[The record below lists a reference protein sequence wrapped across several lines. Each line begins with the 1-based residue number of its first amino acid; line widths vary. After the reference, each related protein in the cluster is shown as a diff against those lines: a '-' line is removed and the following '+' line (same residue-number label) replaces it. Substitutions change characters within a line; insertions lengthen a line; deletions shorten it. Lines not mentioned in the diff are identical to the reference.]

1 MASLEEL
8 AAQQIARRKAAAAKA
23 AAQAAPVPTEASKAT
38 PTTPKAT
45 TTTTATTPA
54 KAPKEQEKK
63 AAPAKAPAR
72 PPVRT
77 EQDIVDATRGLV
89 RDTGIEKPSGWTPS
103 ARAAP
108 EREQRPRAGK
118 ADEGAF
124 SKFWSPEQEAQRIAD
139 EAAEQEARIRGGTG
153 GLAQPKAPAGALE
166 RAGEAFVTE
175 GKLLGEATQAA
186 KTLVPGLVKGAD
198 AVVKGTV
205 AEGFERTLS
214 DPLVVGAFAREDSAA
229 GSAARAQARRMADAE
244 DAKLA
249 TLVTEARDALVAKQD
264 AARAAADAR
273 GGADAAASRRLADS
287 IMLEDSV
294 RKGGENPAKMY
305 LERRRAELLLR
316 WGAQNVDDGEK
327 VLQLEQRATET
338 ARKELVRLYTEGYTQ
353 FLADTT
359 LSIDA
364 PPSRVEQAA
373 PLVKRLPAP
382 MGAALGAAAV
392 AADSRVGQALLPQRR
407 VTEEGKVARV
417 ESIPGWVL
425 STVFGVGSNA
435 ALVTYDAAIQ
445 GELPTVEA
453 FAKSVDKRED
463 IISRKIDGDEQIQA
477 DIVSGDRR
485 RVARAVAKLAPYA
498 LAELLVPD
506 PVTGLTTLA
515 KAPGMT
521 ADAVRVL
528 ARSGQIA
535 DAVRTADKGARTAAA
550 VDALKAVVKEI
561 EASKKAAAEA
571 LRLNT
576 GAAAGR
582 DLRTALEAADDDA
595 ATAIDLLDQNYG
607 EAGAPVATRL
617 RDDIAARLS
626 ADPDVETFL
635 RAVGATD
642 RPLSAATGDAVVI
655 AERLDAAQ
663 AAAVERGRA
672 KFRERFAPAAR
683 AAVDDLLAQADDTAR
698 AAVRTQDVVPTAIV
712 DDAELDDLLGARDVR
727 PAQAQRIAD
736 AKTPQELVE
745 ALTRVPEAVR
755 ERVARRLGAQ
765 SFEDLRRLAKIDP
778 AAVAEAAGKLG
789 ARVASEETALGRELD
804 AVAALKA
811 GPADVAAYAKA
822 RTAVVA
828 AEKAARAAD
837 AEAALVANGTHPAL
851 KALGKASQ
859 DARKLIDD
867 EPPFALPRAVQRDI
881 EQAQRAQEM
890 LDAATMTDAARAK
903 RQADI
908 DRRFRQYAQ
917 EVEVYRARYTEQL
930 AASRAAREQALAAV
944 RTARDAA
951 ATEVERIT
959 KAQEAARAALVEAQ
973 AAYAR
978 TPVPKRGVSPLTPSA
993 RAAFAY
999 TGEPIYKRGY
1009 ASRPPMKYAAGKRAH
1024 LLALALRR
1032 EAAATAKYLSG
1043 TYTPDFA
1050 ARMTNVPHVGRA
1062 LPHTAAPPTAGSL
1075 VRHAV
1080 VEPSTGRK
1088 FAYNEV
1094 KDDTG
1099 LPAARDYES
1108 ELSWS
1113 PAGEAFWREMDA
1125 IADAHQDLPR
1135 ARATNEYLNS
1145 LLAWSD
1151 PAAKPEDVD
1160 LIRLQD
1166 TVYVTDKDIAKR
1178 VGDIEQ
1184 PLPGVAANGKTL
1196 KPAAVTSDGFT
1207 ARVVGFR
1214 VAADGTPVPVVQPLA
1229 LIGST
1234 WTPKGDP
1241 LEVPP
1246 RVLTYMERG
1255 RVGRVADEVTGKGK
1269 VTTPMTDAEW
1279 ADVRAAE
1286 DAVAGARTAR
1296 YADKERFVKLA
1307 PPERPTE
1314 TSYNFNP
1321 DAARNYFTDADREA
1335 IRAEMGVDG
1344 IVGARQKTGVEGE
1357 IQVRAAED
1365 AVAKRQGVIDELRD
1379 QLRAMLAEPAQRASL
1394 EQALSA
1400 ASAEYSDLARRIYA
1414 RDMAP
1419 EDVEILPARA
1429 GLEDLNTDIESISR
1443 TLERAN
1449 RRFIEDRARS
1459 FVERLRDLGGS
1470 ANDAVMSGLKPVVQD
1485 IIRAFNGDVSEG
1497 GEKLAKAFQS
1507 IDPDATT
1514 PNARAWEVATDN
1526 AEAFRESVLEG
1537 AVQPET
1543 VTSVAAAYV
1552 RNSFDLSPD
1561 QRRLLATVVGEW
1573 ARDGAPLDALREK
1586 LRAVTA
1592 GFDYETRFAQEGDAH
1607 LAHAL
1612 LVEGA
1617 WRRAVATAR
1626 ARGVAMNARDAAAIN
1641 SYMHGISGR
1650 KGQGGRSA
1658 ASRGRSLFA
1667 RLLVPE
1673 DHRPPVKSLTDLT
1686 GTDVS
1691 RDMRTPMV
1699 AAADERGPRTPGVK
1713 APKSGNETVE
1723 AAIRQDVVAGV
1734 EEVLEQAERAYAESV
1749 YVPRALREA
1758 LNTQLDAVIATARI
1772 GRESGIDLVA
1782 VDFWKQAN
1790 VLGTLFAKPQQTWMD
1805 FVGDTIAAMSD
1816 PTIGPV
1822 AAARMAARSLFAQF
1836 AGTRGAA
1843 QVARFVDWLR
1853 KLQDPSVEAGQ
1864 TARDIVARMSWTP
1877 EIDAI
1882 TRGDSTMRVG
1892 DYTARDLHKT
1902 WRDAGVFESFSSG
1915 QFSRSVEMMAARIHR
1930 NRPLERAWMVYQ
1942 DNASALQDMANIA
1955 ATRRRVALA
1964 YTLLEAG
1971 MSPEDAGRAVVR
1983 ALGNFAG
1990 ELHPVE
1996 RNTISVLFPF
2006 YPYRKFNARRVMK
2019 MLLSPFWL
2027 TRVQKMQEGGFAM
2040 LSWAMD
2046 SSDEYGFH
2054 TDAMSEEYDPE
2065 EMQRLRDEARRDNP
2079 NLEGAELEEEAI
2091 LRAEEENA
2099 KNPGSIP
2106 KARAR
2111 YDRMVARLRAI
2122 EKAQGRQAA
2131 LAAAQ
2136 LDPDAKALISYYA
2149 PDPAREMLPVW
2160 AQDRYALWLQENRSQ
2175 ALDPWFRE
2183 GVGRSEMRGDQQR
2196 AYLFPADP
2204 NSAGL
2209 ADVLTMAAVPVA
2221 LARSLAS
2228 GDGRPGGLGGG
2239 TALDGF
2245 LRTPIVQTLLGAGT
2259 SVDLQDY
2266 AMPKKVPDALGPLFE
2281 RAGLAVPRTV
2291 RARGQDIRVGQE
2303 GKTKTQWEMPADVLN
2318 TLYLVPLLSVPI
2330 LSAVDATEVVEGL
2343 SGTARD
2349 AGPADT
2355 ADRVFA
2361 VGNALFGLK
2370 LTTMTPSASARYAK
2384 QDADARVKRLA
2395 EAMATPTPPA
2405 IGDER
2410 MLRRA
2415 LSTQRQS
2422 TTSDQEKRAAVANL
2436 LAQRKPRVTDYIP
2449 LRNFLLDNGVLEE
2462 RVLRLTDF
2470 EVEERVREVVAGKQ
2484 VTR

>member
-23 AAQAAPVPTEASKAT
+23 AAQAAPAPTEAPTPT

-45 TTTTATTPA
+45 PTTTPA
-54 KAPKEQEKK
+54 KAPKEPEKK

-77 EQDIVDATRGLV
+77 EQDLVDATRGLV

-108 EREQRPRAGK
+108 KPEQRPRAGK

-139 EAAEQEARIRGGTG
+139 EADEKRERILAGTG
-153 GLAQPKAPAGALE
+153 GIVLPPKAPASALE

-175 GKLLGEATQAA
+175 GKLLGEATQTA

-214 DPLVVGAFAREDSAA
+214 DPLVVGAFAREDSEA

-249 TLVTEARDALVAKQD
+249 TLVTEAREALVAKQD
-264 AARAAADAR
+264 AARVEANKRD
-273 GGADAAASRRLADS
+273 GADAVASRRLADS

-359 LSIDA
+359 LGIDA
-364 PPSRVEQAA
+364 PPSRVEQAG

-407 VTEEGKVARV
+407 VTEEGKVARA

-425 STVFGVGSNA
+425 STLLGTTANA
-435 ALVTYDAAIQ
+435 GLVTYDAYVK
-445 GELPTVEA
+445 GEMPTLDA

-463 IISRKIDGDEQIQA
+463 YISRKIDGDEQVQA

-485 RVARAVAKLAPYA
+485 RVVRALGVLAPYA
-498 LAELLVPD
+498 ALEMLTPD
-506 PVTGLTTLA
+506 PLSAVSIVVKGA
-515 KAPGMT
+515 GMA
-521 ADAVRVL
+521 ADAMRVL
-528 ARSGQIA
+528 ARSQKIV
-535 DAVRTADKGARTAAA
+535 DAVRIADKGARTAAA

-576 GAAAGR
+576 GASAGR
-582 DLRTALEAADDDA
+582 DLRTALEAADNDA
-595 ATAIDLLDQNYG
+595 PTAINLLDANYG

-655 AERLDAAQ
+655 ADRLDAAQ

-698 AAVRTQDVVPTAIV
+698 AAVRTQDVVPTALV

-736 AKTPQELVE
+736 AKTPQELVA
-745 ALTRVPEAVR
+745 ALERVPEAVR

-951 ATEVERIT
+951 ATEVDRIT
-959 KAQEAARAALVEAQ
+959 KAQQAARAALVEAQ

-1050 ARMTNVPHVGRA
+1050 ARMANVPHVGRA
-1062 LPHTAAPPTAGSL
+1062 LPHTEAPPTPGSL
-1075 VRHAV
+1075 VRHRV

-1088 FAYNEV
+1088 FAYNE
-1094 KDDTG
+1094 KPPDSTG

-1108 ELSWS
+1108 ELNWTPS
-1113 PAGEAFWREMDA
+1113 GEAFWREMDA

-1166 TVYVTDKDIAKR
+1166 MVYVTDKDIAKR

-1214 VAADGTPVPVVQPLA
+1214 VAADGTPVPIVQPHA

-1241 LEVPP
+1241 IEVPP

-1255 RVGRVADEVTGKGK
+1255 RVGRVADEVTGKGRI
-1269 VTTPMTDAEW
+1269 TTPMTDAEW
-1279 ADVRAAE
+1279 AEVRAAE
-1286 DAVAGARTAR
+1286 DAIAGARTAR

-1314 TSYNFNP
+1314 TNYNFNP

-1400 ASAEYSDLARRIYA
+1400 ASAEYGDLARRIYA

-1485 IIRAFNGDVSEG
+1485 IIRAFNGDVGEG

-1592 GFDYETRFAQEGDAH
+1592 GFDYEMRFAQEGDAH

-1617 WRRAVATAR
+1617 WRRAVDKAR
-1626 ARGVAMNARDAAAIN
+1626 ARGVAMSARDAAAVN

-1650 KGQGGRSA
+1650 RGQGGRSA

-1723 AAIRQDVVAGV
+1723 AASRQDVVAGV

-1772 GRESGIDLVA
+1772 GRQSGIDLVA

-1843 QVARFVDWLR
+1843 QITRFVDWLR
-1853 KLQDPSVEAGQ
+1853 KMQDPSVEAGQ

-1882 TRGDSTMRVG
+1882 TRGDSTMPVG
-1892 DYTARDLHKT
+1892 NYTARDLHKT

-1996 RNTISVLFPF
+1996 RNTIAVLFPF

-2027 TRVQKMQEGGFAM
+2027 TRVQKGQEGGSAM

-2091 LRAEEENA
+2091 LRAEEQ
-2099 KNPGSIP
+2099 GDVP

-2209 ADVLTMAAVPVA
+2209 ADVLTIAAVPVA

-2245 LRTPIVQTLLGAGT
+2245 VRTPIVQTLLGAGT

-2281 RAGLAVPRTV
+2281 HAGLAVPRTV
-2291 RARGQDIRVGQE
+2291 RARGQDIRAGQE

-2355 ADRVFA
+2355 ADRAFA
-2361 VGNALFGLK
+2361 VGNALFGQK

-2462 RVLRLTDF
+2462 RVLRLTDV
-2470 EVEERVREVVAGKQ
+2470 EVEERVREVVAGKE